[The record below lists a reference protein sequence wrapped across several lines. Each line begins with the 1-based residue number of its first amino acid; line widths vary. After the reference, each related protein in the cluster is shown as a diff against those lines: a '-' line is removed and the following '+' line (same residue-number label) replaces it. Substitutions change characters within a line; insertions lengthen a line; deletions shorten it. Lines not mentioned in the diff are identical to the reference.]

1 MNLLATVL
9 PWAMAAFVFALALSA
24 WRLLRGPSLVDR
36 ILALDTLYINTLALL
51 VLLGIQRGTPLYFE
65 ATLVIAMLGFASTV
79 VLSKY
84 LSRGDIVE

>member
-1 MNLLATVL
+1 MNLLAAVL

-24 WRLLRGPSLVDR
+24 WRLLKGPSLVDR

-65 ATLVIAMLGFASTV
+65 AALLIAMLGFAGTV
-79 VLSKY
+79 VLAKY
-84 LSRGDIVE
+84 LLRGDIVE